1 MIALPTG
8 PTVLEFRMLGPFE
21 VVDDERSL
29 ALGGPKQR
37 ALLAVLLLHRREVVL
52 SDRLIDEL
60 WGGQPPA
67 TAGKTLR
74 VYVSNLRKALG
85 DGVLATRGRGYV
97 LAPVPDQVDL
107 DRFERLAA
115 EGRDLLERGDV
126 RAARE
131 RLRTALALW
140 RGSALADFLY
150 EPFAESE
157 IARLEEARLAAIED
171 RIDAD
176 LALGSDGALIS
187 ELESL
192 VALHP
197 LQERMRGQ
205 LMRALYRA
213 GRQADALAVY
223 RQTRERLREELG
235 LEPSRM
241 LQDLER
247 SILEQDPSLDLGP
260 PRTSSVG
267 VCPFK
272 GLAFFDRADAA
283 YFFGR
288 ERLVTELVA
297 RLAESTLAGILGPSG
312 IGKSSLLRAGVLP
325 ALSAGALPGSAQWH
339 QVLIRPGAHPSR
351 ALDRAL
357 SGSRLVDA
365 LEQLPPGGRI
375 VVAVDHLEELFTIC
389 QREEERVA
397 LLDAVTAATCDP
409 ERRALLLISLR
420 ADFYGRFSAY
430 PRFAELLSASHVLVS
445 AMHPDEL
452 TRAIEQPAAQA
463 GLEVEPALVDAL
475 VSDVAGEPGGLPLL
489 STALLELWRARDGHV
504 LRYESYR
511 RTGGVR
517 GAVARLAETAYAQL
531 GETEQSVARKVMLRL
546 AGGEDLALARRRVPR
561 AELERLHGARRVI
574 AALSDARLLTVSDG
588 EVELSHEALL
598 YEWPRY
604 AAWLEED
611 RIGRRLHAHLTSSAL
626 EWQAAGADEGD
637 LYRGTRLAGAL
648 EWARQHSDEVGLP
661 ERRFL
666 DASRGHADRNA
677 RRLRTLLAGMALLLL
692 ASVVAGTIALIEK
705 HRATL
710 AAQVALARQLGAQA
724 ANEPRLDL
732 AMLLAREAVNL
743 DRSPE
748 AEGSLLALLQHYRA
762 LAGSLALPSDGSP
775 QQLVVSPD
783 GRSLVVGASGLRFYD
798 VRAHSFWGR
807 RLMDFGGALAP
818 VYSADGSLLA
828 YPTSGDDL
836 SIAVRDARNLRLVS
850 RLALGPRQLPGSP
863 PDMPDARILI
873 APDGRTVYAA
883 YQASSEADP
892 ALESTYLAQW
902 STPDGHLISNTR
914 IDGAGLLAMG
924 LSDAGARLIA
934 VDARTISSFDAR
946 SLRRLSSTPIR
957 RAPTAPTAAAISPDG
972 RIVAIAAH
980 SGTVS
985 FVDAKTGDTHTGVGP
1000 SIGPVSELIY
1010 SPDNRV
1016 VASAANNN
1024 VILWNPHSRG
1034 YRTALTI
1041 PTGQVA
1047 PIAFSPDGQTLY
1059 TSSIGGLVLEWDVTG
1074 QASFGQ
1080 QLVVSGQS
1088 PNTDPVAPPGPP
1100 LAVSPDGT
1108 TFAVRVGASTVGLF
1122 SVRALQRRGS
1132 FSVQPGLADITAL
1145 AWSPTGQ
1152 LLAVGGHSDLVQL
1165 WRIDGTPRLV
1175 RALSGL
1181 HPITGA
1187 PEAIQAIEFSPNSR
1201 LIAADEVIVPSQL
1214 AGDSSTSDSSSR
1226 AALLALW
1233 QTDTGR
1239 LSSGLYPL
1247 DLGRGPAP
1255 FDPLAFSPNSRLVAV
1270 SGPDGRNLII
1280 DSATAQ
1286 KRPLRQPTGHQYT
1299 RSLAFSPNGTLA
1311 TGTVNG
1317 TVELWDPISREST
1330 AGPLLVT
1337 AGPVSSVAFDSTG
1350 QRFVTTASQDGSVK
1364 LFATSTLQ
1372 QEGPT
1377 LNTPPGAASTAT
1389 FAPRGNSLLVAN
1401 DDGNAFTW
1409 PVTLTAMEQRACDI
1423 AGRNLTH
1430 QEWNQFV
1437 PGKSYTRI
1445 CP

>member
-1 MIALPTG
+1 
-8 PTVLEFRMLGPFE
+8 
-21 VVDDERSL
+21 
-29 ALGGPKQR
+29 
-37 ALLAVLLLHRREVVL
+37 
-52 SDRLIDEL
+52 L
-60 WGGQPPA
+60 WGGLPPA

-115 EGRDLLERGDV
+115 EGRDLLERGDA

-131 RLRTALALW
+131 RLRGALALW
-140 RGSALADFLY
+140 RGSALADFSY

-157 IARLEEARLAAIED
+157 IARLEEARLAALED

-192 VALHP
+192 IASHP

-247 SILEQDPSLDLGP
+247 SILEQDPSLDVGR
-260 PRTSSVG
+260 PRASSVG

-272 GLAFFDRADAA
+272 GLAFFDRADAE

-312 IGKSSLLRAGVLP
+312 IGKSSLLRAGLLP
-325 ALSAGALPGSAQWH
+325 ALSAGALPGSAQWR
-339 QVLIRPGAHPSR
+339 QVLIRPGEHPSR

-357 SGSRLVDA
+357 SGSRLCDA

-375 VVAVDHLEELFTIC
+375 VVALDHLEELFTIC
-389 QREEERVA
+389 RREEERVA
-397 LLDAVTAATCDP
+397 LLDALTAATCDP
-409 ERRALLLISLR
+409 ERRALVLLSLR

-452 TRAIEQPAAQA
+452 RRAIEQPAAQA

-504 LRYESYR
+504 LRNESYR
-511 RTGGVR
+511 RSGGVR

-531 GETEQSVARKVMLRL
+531 GESERNVARKVMLRL
-546 AGGEDLALARRRVPR
+546 ASGEDVALARRRVPR
-561 AELERLHGARRVI
+561 AELERLNGAKHVI
-574 AALSDARLLTVSDG
+574 ATLSDARLLTVSDG

-611 RIGRRLHAHLTSSAL
+611 RIGRRLHAHLTSSAR
-626 EWQAAGADEGD
+626 EWEAAGSDEGD
-637 LYRGTRLAGAL
+637 LYRGARLAGAL
-648 EWARQHSDEVGLP
+648 EWARQHADEVSP
-661 ERRFL
+661 TERRFL
-666 DASRGHADRNA
+666 NASRDHTERNA
-677 RRLRTLLAGMALLLL
+677 RRLRALLAGVALLLL

-705 HRATL
+705 HRATI
-710 AAQVALARQLGAQA
+710 AAQVALARQLAAQA

-748 AEGSLLALLQHYRA
+748 TEGPLLALLQHYPA
-762 LAGSLALPSDGSP
+762 LIGSLALPSDSPP
-775 QQLVVSPD
+775 QQLGVSPD
-783 GRSLVVGASGLRFYD
+783 GRSLVVGADGLRFYD
-798 VRAHSFWGR
+798 LRAHSVKEQ
-807 RLMDFGGALAP
+807 RLTDFGGALTP

-828 YPTSGDDL
+828 YPRSGDHA
-836 SIAVRDARNLRLVS
+836 SIAVRDAHNLRLVA
-850 RLALGPRQLPGSP
+850 RLALGSSIRSGSS
-863 PDMPDARILI
+863 PDIPDARILF
-873 APDGRTVYAA
+873 APDGQTVYAA
-883 YQASSEADP
+883 YPASSRADP
-892 ALESTYLAQW
+892 ALEPTYLARW
-902 STPDGHLISNTR
+902 SLPGGQLISNR
-914 IDGAGLLAMG
+914 RVDGAGLLAIG
-924 LSDAGARLIA
+924 LSNAGARLIA
-934 VDARTISSFDAR
+934 VDARTISTFDPR
-946 SLRRLSSTPIR
+946 SVRRLSSTPIK
-957 RAPTAPTAAAISPDG
+957 PTSAAPTAAAISPDD
-972 RIVAIAAH
+972 RVVAIASR

-1010 SPDNRV
+1010 APNNRA

-1024 VILWNPHSRG
+1024 VILWNPHSNRST
-1034 YRTALTI
+1034 TAPTI
-1041 PTGQVA
+1041 PIGQA
-1047 PIAFSPDGQTLY
+1047 QPIAFSPNGQTLY

-1074 QASFGQ
+1074 QQSFSQ
-1080 QLVVSGQS
+1080 QLAVSAQS
-1088 PNTDPVAPPGPP
+1088 PRFDPLAPPGPP

-1108 TFAVRVGASTVGLF
+1108 TFAVRLGASTIGLF
-1122 SVRALQRRGS
+1122 SVRTLQRRGS
-1132 FSVQPGLADITAL
+1132 FNVQSGDADITAL
-1145 AWSPTGQ
+1145 AYSPTKP
-1152 LLAVGGHSDLVQL
+1152 LLAVGGHSGLVQL
-1165 WRIDGTPRLV
+1165 WRTDGTPRLV
-1175 RALSGL
+1175 RPLTGL
-1181 HPITGA
+1181 HPA
-1187 PEAIQAIEFSPNSR
+1187 PGQLDAIQAIEFSPNGR
-1201 LIAADEVIVPSQL
+1201 LIAATDAGPTSQP
-1214 AGDSSTSDSSSR
+1214 AGDSSDANRR
-1226 AALLALW
+1226 AASLALW
-1233 QTDTGR
+1233 QTDTGT
-1239 LSSGLYPL
+1239 LSPGLYPL
-1247 DLGRGPAP
+1247 VLGTGSAP

-1270 SGPDGRNLII
+1270 STPDGSNLII
-1280 DSATAQ
+1280 DTATAQ
-1286 KRPLRQPTGHQYT
+1286 KRPLGHSTGRQHTGREYT

-1311 TGTVNG
+1311 TGTLSG
-1317 TVELWDPISREST
+1317 TVQLWDPISRDPT

-1337 AGPVSSVAFDSTG
+1337 AGPVSSIAFDSTG

-1377 LNTPPGAASTAT
+1377 LTTEPGAASTAT
-1389 FAPRGNSLLVAN
+1389 FAPHGSSLLVAN
-1401 DDGNAFTW
+1401 NDGNAFTW
-1409 PVTLTAMEQRACDI
+1409 PVSLTAMEQRACAI
-1423 AGRNLTH
+1423 AGRNLTP

-1437 PGKSYTRI
+1437 PGQSYSRI